1 MTASPTARTLEAL
14 RRAGFVAGVVERWNA
29 HTRTRQD
36 LFGFLDLVAVRG
48 DVPGVL
54 GVQATS
60 GANGAS
66 RIAKILEEPRALV
79 WVSAGNAVQVWSWR
93 KILVGRRR
101 RWSARI
107 VPIELAGRRLEAG
120 PAVESLEL
128 QA

>member
-107 VPIELAGRRLEAG
+107 VPIELVGRRLEAG